1 MKVPNQSFKNT
12 KEVQTKHEMVT
23 STSAN
28 STSSSSGFNSAAS
41 KESNNKKSGKKK
53 NSKQSNSTDKE
64 YRRSTARSSVISF
77 NLGSQYFDNFGGIKM
92 FKNSEYRDSSEDE
105 EVDLYKNFEKLN
117 SRNNKQPLKFLKT
130 KIFAAGL
137 KRRQKNDQVYNFQK
151 DEETPDDDKSP
162 QICGWQEIEYQPI
175 DQRYLSGSLT
185 RRFCQDDIDIQKSK
199 ISPMTESC
207 HDVTFL
213 TLRPK
218 RNKLQKSMVYKENGW
233 TMGSF
238 PKNVPTPRVPK

>member
-1 MKVPNQSFKNT
+1 
-12 KEVQTKHEMVT
+12 MVT
-23 STSAN
+23 SNSAN

-53 NSKQSNSTDKE
+53 VSKQSNSSNSECRK
-64 YRRSTARSSVISF
+64 STARSSVLSS
-77 NLGSQYFDNFGGIKM
+77 NLGSQYFDNFGGIRM
-92 FKNSEYRDSSEDE
+92 FKNPEYRDSSEDE

-137 KRRQKNDQVYNFQK
+137 KRKQKNDQVYNFQK
-151 DEETPDDDKSP
+151 HDETPDDDKPP
-162 QICGWQEIEYQPI
+162 QVCGWQEIEYRTI
-175 DQRYLSGSLT
+175 DQRYLRGNLT
-185 RRFCQDDIDIQKSK
+185 RRFSRDDIDVQTSK

-207 HDVTFL
+207 NDVTFL

-218 RNKLQKSMVYKENGW
+218 RNKLQKSVVYKENGW

-238 PKNVPTPRVPK
+238 PKHVPTPRVPQ